1 DAEDPTWKYPP
12 AVNRTVDGEI
22 EATKEPSRSAA
33 KWWRI
38 CCIFSIVL
46 CLALLPV
53 PLSKIYC
60 LPQAPGDKESRDV
73 LSNLTFSALEAADH
87 CGIHPWNVQLWLL
100 ESVLIHSEV
109 LCTMK
114 FWVWPNTCRED
125 FHKCLARLPLGA
137 NNVPF
142 GYLVM
147 SSWSLPSYINL
158 TGIPTSSYDYQLI
171 VSEGHRM
178 PEKFFSGEWW
188 RGNELGGAVNNP
200 YYWSGVEIWPMSIGM
215 GITEQQRSAVRKF
228 VEEAFA
234 APTDRGWIRA
244 GLRQFFKER
253 AEAGE
258 LNVMEDVS
266 IWVHQVLM
274 NTTLNWM
281 VDYAYAKE
289 FVKVQSN
296 FFTYGTVS
304 QVAPKSTYSTLGRF
318 LKMPQTRDAIA
329 AYVRAYLPIVEER
342 WGQKLANA
350 DCSPSKS
357 CTVQLASML
366 LDGLLSTGGHFLPY
380 GIRSGLAVL
389 FSTSSSNPG
398 NGQGELV
405 AGHEL
410 EFFWECLRMIPP
422 ALGIPYWRE
431 TRPTCVGMTAE
442 ETQELTEY
450 KDSRL
455 GTDFRVSEARQEPMD
470 WSESEMRTNSP
481 SRGLPASCRGYPPVN
496 QWDGGHRYVLGIL
509 LGQQDPHVWGEGA
522 DSTFRV
528 RPLQE
533 YEKLSVG
540 FNEMATNYGV
550 NGGRSNRNCPAKE
563 LALLLG
569 KLFFEE
575 FDVSAWEA
583 KEANIHID
591 SRGAASR
598 VQPFTLLPR
607 KKTVPESE
615 T

>member
-1 DAEDPTWKYPP
+1 MATRHGASYTLLN
-12 AVNRTVDGEI
+12 VSQDGEI

-53 PLSKIYC
+53 LLTIVVFI
-60 LPQAPGDKESRDV
+60 PGM
-73 LSNLTFSALEAADH
+73 FS
-87 CGIHPWNVQLWLL
+87 CGFWR
-100 ESVLIHSEV
+100 V

-200 YYWSGVEIWPMSIGM
+200 YYWSGVEIWPMPIGM

-357 CTVQLASML
+357 RTVQLASML

-450 KDSRL
+450 K
-455 GTDFRVSEARQEPMD
+455 G
-470 WSESEMRTNSP
+470 RTFACPKLDKN
-481 SRGLPASCRGYPPVN
+481 LWTGYPPVN

-583 KEANIHID
+583 KDANIHID